1 MTLNRTRPSQSY
13 KHRFPLPSLEQQP
26 PRKPLLDP
34 ASIASIYDVGFFH
47 VVNYADYQSRS
58 FVLASHQSDQFRSD
72 KSAALIFANN
82 PNVNQSGERSSW
94 FTLESKLPF
103 IKKAAIDDDWDITTA
118 LRPSASTPLF
128 VVHHEL
134 TVNIT
139 CSYTFPDTGEVSV
152 EKLNFTVTPSFGHT
166 APPPP
171 SPNLP
176 PSISPD
182 GEVRNGSVPNL
193 PAVGAYAPVLP
204 IYSQL
209 YDTNGN
215 IKIDYSVPLPL
226 YTPENGRQED
236 LVSDSQRWKDVPTH
250 EI

>member
-166 APPPP
+166 APPPL
-171 SPNLP
+171 SLNLP